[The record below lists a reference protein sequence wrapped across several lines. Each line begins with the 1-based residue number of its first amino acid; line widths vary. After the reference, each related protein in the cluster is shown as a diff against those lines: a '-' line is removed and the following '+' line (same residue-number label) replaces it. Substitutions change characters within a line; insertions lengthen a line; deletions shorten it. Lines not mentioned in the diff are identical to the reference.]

1 MQLQFGDGELERLAY
16 ETASTAGGW
25 SASLLRRYRRVLQMI
40 GAATGPGDLEALMSL
55 RVQPST
61 TRGVRGATL
70 RIDDEHQLRVSY
82 PDASGTPTAV
92 IEAVE
97 QH

>member
-40 GAATGPGDLEALMSL
+40 GAAAGPGDLEALMSL
-55 RVQPST
+55 RVRSST

-70 RIDDEHQLRVSY
+70 RIDDEHQLHVSY
-82 PDASGTPTAV
+82 LDTSGIPTAV
-92 IEAVE
+92 IEAIE

>member
-1 MQLQFGDGELERLAY
+1 MQLQFGDEELERLAY
-16 ETASTAGGW
+16 EAASTADGW

-40 GAATGPGDLEALMSL
+40 VAASGPGDLEALLSL
-55 RVQPST
+55 RAQPSST
-61 TRGVRGATL
+61 GGMRGATL

-82 PDASGTPTAV
+82 PDTGGNPTAV